1 MVLADAEA
9 VEAHSIG
16 ECDLLHELRHA
27 VAPLL
32 SGWAS
37 IRQHLDEAI
46 NSNPHDFFSP
56 IPSISIILMSI
67 GIETMQTPAKAPK
80 AAKSQKPVKPAKSKQ
95 AKAERNGNAEKSDK
109 VSGTQLWLV
118 MIKAYHSL
126 LAFAENTLKDSGLG
140 ESEFR
145 ILEVL
150 LHKGPMPVNTIGP
163 KVFLTPGSISV
174 AVDRLLK
181 RGLVTR
187 TNSSEDRRV
196 RVVDLT
202 PSGRRLIE
210 QVFAA
215 HARQVDRLAEVLSPK
230 ERRQIARGL
239 KAFGKAAAHV
249 TS

>member
-1 MVLADAEA
+1 
-9 VEAHSIG
+9 
-16 ECDLLHELRHA
+16 
-27 VAPLL
+27 
-32 SGWAS
+32 
-37 IRQHLDEAI
+37 
-46 NSNPHDFFSP
+46 
-56 IPSISIILMSI
+56 MSI
-67 GIETMQTPAKAPK
+67 GIETMQTPVKAAKS
-80 AAKSQKPVKPAKSKQ
+80 AKSQKPAKPAKAKQ
-95 AKAERNGNAEKSDK
+95 PKVDRNGSAEKSDK

-118 MIKAYHSL
+118 MIKAYHSV
-126 LAFAENTLKDSGLG
+126 LAFAEHTLKDSGLG

-215 HARQVDRLAEVLSPK
+215 HARQIDRLAEVLSPK

-239 KAFGKAAAHV
+239 KAFGKAAAHIG
-249 TS
+249 S

>member
-1 MVLADAEA
+1 
-9 VEAHSIG
+9 
-16 ECDLLHELRHA
+16 
-27 VAPLL
+27 
-32 SGWAS
+32 
-37 IRQHLDEAI
+37 
-46 NSNPHDFFSP
+46 
-56 IPSISIILMSI
+56 MSI
-67 GIETMQTPAKAPK
+67 GIETMQNPDKAPK
-80 AAKSQKPVKPAKSKQ
+80 SAKPGKPPKPARSKQ
-95 AKAERNGNAEKSDK
+95 SRDERPGKAEKADK

-118 MIKAYHSL
+118 LIKAYHSL
-126 LAFAENTLKDSGLG
+126 LGFTEHTLKDTGLG

-145 ILEVL
+145 ILEAL

-202 PSGRRLIE
+202 PAGRKLIE

-215 HARQVDRLAEVLSPK
+215 HARQVDRLSEVLSPK
-230 ERRQIARGL
+230 ERRQMARGL
-239 KAFGKAAAHV
+239 KAFGKAAAH
-249 TS
+249 TRS

>member
-1 MVLADAEA
+1 
-9 VEAHSIG
+9 
-16 ECDLLHELRHA
+16 
-27 VAPLL
+27 
-32 SGWAS
+32 
-37 IRQHLDEAI
+37 
-46 NSNPHDFFSP
+46 
-56 IPSISIILMSI
+56 MSI
-67 GIETMQTPAKAPK
+67 GIETMQTPAKA
-80 AAKSQKPVKPAKSKQ
+80 AKSDKSSKPTKPAKSKQ
-95 AKAERNGNAEKSDK
+95 PKDERHGKDEKPDK

-118 MIKAYHSL
+118 IIKAYHSL
-126 LAFAENTLKDSGLG
+126 LGFTEHTLRGSGLG

-145 ILEVL
+145 ILEAL

-202 PSGRRLIE
+202 ASGRRLIE
-210 QVFAA
+210 QVFAT
-215 HARQVDRLAEVLSPK
+215 HARQIDRLADVLSPK

-239 KAFGKAAAHV
+239 KAFGKAAAH
-249 TS
+249 TGS

>member
-1 MVLADAEA
+1 
-9 VEAHSIG
+9 
-16 ECDLLHELRHA
+16 
-27 VAPLL
+27 
-32 SGWAS
+32 
-37 IRQHLDEAI
+37 
-46 NSNPHDFFSP
+46 
-56 IPSISIILMSI
+56 MSI
-67 GIETMQTPAKAPK
+67 GIETMQTAAKAES
-80 AAKSQKPVKPAKSKQ
+80 ARSQKPLKTAKSRQRKD
-95 AKAERNGNAEKSDK
+95 ERAGKVDRDRKPDK

-118 MIKAYHSL
+118 LIKAYHSL
-126 LAFAENTLKDSGLG
+126 LGFTEHTLKGSGLG

-145 ILEVL
+145 ILEAL

-187 TNSSEDRRV
+187 TNSLEDRRV

-202 PSGRRLIE
+202 ASGRRLIE

-249 TS
+249 GS

>member
-1 MVLADAEA
+1 
-9 VEAHSIG
+9 
-16 ECDLLHELRHA
+16 
-27 VAPLL
+27 
-32 SGWAS
+32 
-37 IRQHLDEAI
+37 
-46 NSNPHDFFSP
+46 
-56 IPSISIILMSI
+56 
-67 GIETMQTPAKAPK
+67 MQKQAKPAKVVRAQKSSDGSKSKQPKDQK
-80 AAKSQKPVKPAKSKQ
+80 AAKAD
-95 AKAERNGNAEKSDK
+95 KA

-126 LAFAENTLKDSGLG
+126 LGFTEYTLEDSGLG

-145 ILEVL
+145 ILEAL

-181 RGLVTR
+181 RGLVSR
-187 TNSSEDRRV
+187 TGSSEDRRV

-202 PSGRRLIE
+202 TAGRRLIE

-215 HARQVDRLAEVLSPK
+215 HSRQVDRLADVLSPK

-239 KAFGKAAAHV
+239 KAFGKAAAQLRN
-249 TS
+249 T

>member
-1 MVLADAEA
+1 
-9 VEAHSIG
+9 
-16 ECDLLHELRHA
+16 
-27 VAPLL
+27 
-32 SGWAS
+32 
-37 IRQHLDEAI
+37 
-46 NSNPHDFFSP
+46 
-56 IPSISIILMSI
+56 
-67 GIETMQTPAKAPK
+67 MQTPAKAATSAK
-80 AAKSQKPVKPAKSKQ
+80 AQKPGKPAKSKQ
-95 AKAERNGNAEKSDK
+95 PKDQRHGKPDKADK

-118 MIKAYHSL
+118 LIKAYHSL
-126 LAFAENTLKDSGLG
+126 LGFTEHTLKDSGLG

-145 ILEVL
+145 ILEAL

-202 PSGRRLIE
+202 ASGRRLID

-215 HARQVDRLAEVLSPK
+215 HSRQVDRLAEELSPK

-239 KAFGKAAAHV
+239 KAFGKAAAHIG
-249 TS
+249 S

>member
-1 MVLADAEA
+1 MRTIQKTVDATK
-9 VEAHSIG
+9 
-16 ECDLLHELRHA
+16 
-27 VAPLL
+27 
-32 SGWAS
+32 
-37 IRQHLDEAI
+37 
-46 NSNPHDFFSP
+46 
-56 IPSISIILMSI
+56 PS
-67 GIETMQTPAKAPK
+67 KA
-80 AAKSQKPVKPAKSKQ
+80 QKPAKSANSRQSKDVRP
-95 AKAERNGNAEKSDK
+95 AKDQKADK

-118 MIKAYHSL
+118 LIKAYHSL
-126 LAFAENTLKDSGLG
+126 LGFTEHTLNGSGLG

-145 ILEVL
+145 ILEAL

-202 PSGRRLIE
+202 PAGRDLIDK
-210 QVFAA
+210 VFAA

-230 ERRQIARGL
+230 ERRQMARGL
-239 KAFGKAAAHV
+239 KAFGKAAAHR
-249 TS
+249 SS

>member
-1 MVLADAEA
+1 
-9 VEAHSIG
+9 
-16 ECDLLHELRHA
+16 
-27 VAPLL
+27 
-32 SGWAS
+32 
-37 IRQHLDEAI
+37 
-46 NSNPHDFFSP
+46 
-56 IPSISIILMSI
+56 
-67 GIETMQTPAKAPK
+67 MQTPAKAAK
-80 AAKSQKPVKPAKSKQ
+80 ANKPQKPVTTAKSKQ
-95 AKAERNGNAEKSDK
+95 PKASRNAKAEKSDK
-109 VSGTQLWLV
+109 ISGTQLWLV
-118 MIKAYHSL
+118 LIKAYHSL
-126 LAFAENTLKDSGLG
+126 LGFTEHTLKDSGLG

-145 ILEVL
+145 ILEAL

-202 PSGRRLIE
+202 PLGRRLIE

-239 KAFGKAAAHV
+239 KAFGKAAAHI

>member
-1 MVLADAEA
+1 
-9 VEAHSIG
+9 
-16 ECDLLHELRHA
+16 
-27 VAPLL
+27 
-32 SGWAS
+32 
-37 IRQHLDEAI
+37 
-46 NSNPHDFFSP
+46 
-56 IPSISIILMSI
+56 
-67 GIETMQTPAKAPK
+67 MQTPIKSV
-80 AAKSQKPVKPAKSKQ
+80 KSQKPVKSAKSNQSRDQRLGKT
-95 AKAERNGNAEKSDK
+95 ENPDK

-118 MIKAYHSL
+118 LIKAYHSL
-126 LAFAENTLKDSGLG
+126 LGFTESTLKDSGLG
-140 ESEFR
+140 DSEFR
-145 ILEVL
+145 ILEAL

-239 KAFGKAAAHV
+239 KAFGKAAAH
-249 TS
+249 TGS